1 VSEFAY
7 LGATELLAGYRAR
20 LFSPVEVVAALADRI
35 TAIEPLV
42 CAFTTTCFERA
53 FVEAGAAEAA
63 WARGSAR
70 ALEGVPLGVKDIFDS
85 AEVRTT
91 YGSTM
96 FASHVPGRDSEAL
109 RRARESG
116 AVLIGKTQTHEFAFG
131 ITSINEG
138 LGSTHNP
145 WALDRVSG
153 GSSGGSAVA
162 LAAGEVPLAIGTDTA
177 GSIRVPAALCGV
189 VGLKPT
195 RGCVSR
201 EGAFPL
207 APSFDHV
214 GPMARSPADAAL
226 LLEAISEP
234 GAPLGDVRAGLELG
248 FAGLRIGLC
257 PDLHRTPLAPA
268 VKDVYDGAVRMASA
282 AGAEVIEVDLPVAE
296 RIPSAFI
303 PVQRAEALRSHV
315 RAGLYPG
322 RRHEY
327 GADVLERLEAGLTV
341 TLDQYLDASAEGDR
355 IRGAFGRLL
364 ASCDVLLTPVA
375 AGAPFPDAQAVGEHL
390 GREVDFGELV
400 LPYTTPQ
407 NLCGLPACTV
417 LAGFDGDGVPIG
429 LQFTGRPW
437 SEASVLRA
445 VQALYESTGSLRDR
459 TPAI

>member
-1 VSEFAY
+1 MSELAS
-7 LGATELLAGYRAR
+7 LGATELLAGYRSR
-20 LFSPVEVVAALADRI
+20 RFSPVEVVTALSDRI
-35 TAIEPLV
+35 AAVDPLV
-42 CAFTTTCFERA
+42 GAFTTTCLERA
-53 FVEAGAAEAA
+53 LVEARAAEAA

-70 ALEGVPLGVKDIFDS
+70 ALEGVPLGVKDLFDS
-85 AEVRTT
+85 GEVRTT

-96 FASHVPGRDSEAL
+96 FAAHVPVRDAEAL

-131 ITSINEG
+131 ITSLNEG

-162 LAAGEVPLAIGTDTA
+162 LAAGEVPLALGTDTA

-195 RGCVSR
+195 WGSVSR
-201 EGAFPL
+201 EGVFPL

-214 GPMARSPADAAL
+214 GPMARSPADAAG
-226 LLEAISEP
+226 LLEAIAEP
-234 GAPLGDVRAGLELG
+234 GTPLGDVRDGLELG

-268 VKDVYDGAVRMASA
+268 VREAYDGAVRIATD
-282 AGAEVIEVDLPVAE
+282 AGAEVVTLDLPEAA
-296 RIPSAFI
+296 RIPSAFV
-303 PVQRAEALRSHV
+303 PMQRAEALRSHV
-315 RAGLYPG
+315 RAGLYPE
-322 RRHEY
+322 RRREY
-327 GADVLERLEAGLTV
+327 GADVLERLEAGRAV
-341 TLDQYLDASAEGDR
+341 TLDQYLDASDER
-355 IRGAFGRLL
+355 ERLREAFGRLF

-375 AGAPFPDAQAVGEHL
+375 AGAPFPGAREVGEHL
-390 GREVDFGELV
+390 GREVDFRELV

-417 LAGFDGDGVPIG
+417 RAGFDDLGLPIG

-437 SEASVLRA
+437 AEARVLRA
-445 VQALYESTGSLRDR
+445 AQALYDSTPDVQSRRPRL
-459 TPAI
+459 